1 MGQIVI
7 GKLTVAQLIEEL
19 PVFDGNRRIITVIA
33 TDGQMNQGHA
43 LTFYIINVSNTNF
56 S

>member
-1 MGQIVI
+1 MGQIVL
-7 GKLTVAQLIEEL
+7 GNLTVAQLIEEL
-19 PVFDGNRRIITVIA
+19 PAFDGGQRTITVIA

-43 LTFYIINVSNTNF
+43 LPFYLINISNTNF